1 MQKSFTKLK
10 DSDWGG
16 GGGSN
21 LIFFLEIKYIMTIYR
36 ESLLS
41 FNFYLIGSEFS
52 FIIEDKQIKEV
63 INDVSDISEE
73 NDIEVL

>member
-1 MQKSFTKLK
+1 
-10 DSDWGG
+10 
-16 GGGSN
+16 
-21 LIFFLEIKYIMTIYR
+21 MTIYR